1 VTGNSPTASSTT
13 QGSSAQ
19 QRTATAR
26 NPYGTSPTG
35 QVYPLGTQQGQGCN
49 VHPERIGSSQI
60 YHHRQSSPL
69 CLRFSPER
77 LHSPDAVKAV
87 LYSVQIFG
95 GIRPFSAFFQ
105 STTGALHLRRFTH
118 TAAKKVV
125 FSRHYAQNRRRGRR
139 PSARQKSMGVGGK
152 ALSHP
157 KGLPT
162 LSAYP
167 RHRAG

>member
-1 VTGNSPTASSTT
+1 VTLYVTGNSPTASSTT

-69 CLRFSPER
+69 CLRFSPKR
-77 LHSPDAVKAV
+77 LNSPDAVLAV

-95 GIRPFSAFFQ
+95 GIRPFSAFFPEHHRGFTSTEVYAHSSEKSSFFTALRTEQAQGAQTFSETEKQ
-105 STTGALHLRRFTH
+105 S
-118 TAAKKVV
+118 V
-125 FSRHYAQNRRRGRR
+125 RGR
-139 PSARQKSMGVGGK
+139 SSLAS
-152 ALSHP
+152 
-157 KGLPT
+157 KGF
-162 LSAYP
+162 AYP
-167 RHRAG
+167 ERLP